1 MVTLT
6 EAVVD
11 QYVGN
16 LLRRALGLLYPN
28 KSGTS
33 SPAYEVLLKRDDRE
47 LSLMIRTIKFA
58 RGWLSESFRGAVQ
71 DAILPDL
78 ELILATERLEKAWEL
93 FFMRFKAAKDMKV
106 LGNNRTSS
114 FVSEWQFA
122 ELLRTAGFK
131 NLANQVE
138 RKDFWDTH
146 DPNTIEEMFKQ
157 IRAQN
162 EQVRARIKLS
172 CSDDKLPQ
180 PVARTWG
187 DARLLACLQSYM
199 NGLQKIGRADEHP
212 VPQAGRLWG
221 IKLLAHLKT
230 EFARAVQKKL
240 PCLETASLACELLA
254 FWDEMVTEL
263 EGRAT
268 TVDVAPF
275 GCPAAGVGMAPTW
288 IKQFASGLKSLDIEG
303 AGDFA
308 EMVEN
313 GKLGDI
319 TQDLLR
325 KLRKGLELK
334 AQELSGHLQ
343 ELIDFGHT
351 QATGYNPPEPAMR
364 VS

>member
-1 MVTLT
+1 MVTFT
-6 EAVVD
+6 EAVAD

-16 LLRRALGLLYPN
+16 LLRRALCLLYPN

-71 DAILPDL
+71 DSILPDL
-78 ELILATERLEKAWEL
+78 KLILATERLEKAWET
-93 FFMRFKAAKDMKV
+93 FFIRYKAAKDTKD
-106 LGNNRTSS
+106 LGNNRTSCCKL
-114 FVSEWQFA
+114 A
-122 ELLRTAGFK
+122 ELLRTAGFQD
-131 NLANQVE
+131 LADQVE
-138 RKDFWDTH
+138 RRDFWDTH
-146 DPNTIEEMFKQ
+146 DTDSIQKMFSR

-172 CSDDKLPQ
+172 CSDDELPQ

-199 NGLQKIGRADEHP
+199 DDLKKIGRADEHP

-230 EFARAVQKKL
+230 EFARAVREEL

-268 TVDVAPF
+268 TANVAAF

-288 IKQFASGLKSLDIEG
+288 IKQFASGLQSLNIDG
-303 AGDFA
+303 ADDFA
-308 EMVEN
+308 KMVEN
-313 GKLGDI
+313 GYVGGDDATELLGR
-319 TQDLLR
+319 LR
-325 KLRKGLELK
+325 GNLALK

-351 QATGYNPPEPAMR
+351 QATGYKPPEPAAP
-364 VS
+364 